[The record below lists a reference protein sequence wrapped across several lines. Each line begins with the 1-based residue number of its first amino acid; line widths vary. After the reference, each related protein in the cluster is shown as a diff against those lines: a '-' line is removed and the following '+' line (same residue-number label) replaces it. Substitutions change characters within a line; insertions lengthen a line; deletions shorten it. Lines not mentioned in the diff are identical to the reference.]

1 MSTAVARIRPSDLD
15 ALWARSEP
23 DLELDDDGR
32 VRPIATEQ
40 AGSSRGSAIASA
52 APVALGM
59 LVSSIASVNRWD

>member
-23 DLELDDDGR
+23 DLELKDGR
-32 VRPIATEQ
+32 VQPIATEPT
-40 AGSSRGSAIASA
+40 GSSRGSAIASA

-59 LVSSIASVNRWD
+59 LVSSVARWD